1 MIYVDKPGEFEYNF
15 ILDESILFGN
25 EVVVSASLFE
35 QNILSSPVSIEK
47 LDIFDLDQS
56 FSC

>member
-25 EVVVSASLFE
+25 EVVVSASLYE
-35 QNILSSPVSIEK
+35 HSILSSP
-47 LDIFDLDQS
+47 D
-56 FSC
+56 